1 MQAGASFR
9 SRVRAL
15 PRLLEVRDLLL
26 IALSFATGIYE
37 AVCFLSFG
45 KVYAGFQTGNIIL
58 LGIVAAGTRPPLG
71 PYPVTVGVSLAGF
84 AAGAAAAMPILNP
97 FSGTEVDDSRI
108 TDAWPRRSS
117 AALGV
122 SVAVQVG
129 FVAVWMT
136 RTSIPVAGTVPYLLI
151 GLSAFAMGMQ
161 MNAIRLLHVPG
172 ISTTAATATF
182 ISLVSD
188 ITTRSIKPHVTF
200 RLTGCLVGMAAGAL
214 VGNVMLNQAH
224 GYAPLPA
231 LLINASV
238 LAIALRMPSPKP
250 AAAKLGQRPGR
261 RVLAP
266 LADAHTCG
274 AAPPSHSVEPG
285 QSR

>member
-1 MQAGASFR
+1 
-9 SRVRAL
+9 
-15 PRLLEVRDLLL
+15 
-26 IALSFATGIYE
+26 
-37 AVCFLSFG
+37 
-45 KVYAGFQTGNIIL
+45 
-58 LGIVAAGTRPPLG
+58 
-71 PYPVTVGVSLAGF
+71 VTVGVSLAGF

-97 FSGTEVDDSRI
+97 FSGNEVDDSRI

-122 SVAVQVG
+122 SLAVQVG

-136 RTSIPVAGTVPYLLI
+136 RTSIPVAGTVPSLLI

-161 MNAIRLLHVPG
+161 MNAI
-172 ISTTAATATF
+172 
-182 ISLVSD
+182 
-188 ITTRSIKPHVTF
+188 
-200 RLTGCLVGMAAGAL
+200 
-214 VGNVMLNQAH
+214 
-224 GYAPLPA
+224 APLPA

-250 AAAKLGQRPGR
+250 ATAKLGQRPGR

-266 LADAHTCG
+266 LADAHTCE
-274 AAPPSHSVEPG
+274 AAPPSHCVESPSHCVEPG